1 MDASKSI
8 ISHQTEIYISQLRD
22 VFSRNTTKTQ
32 SSLTHSART
41 PAQSSHRSHTI
52 ADLDK
57 STSSVQ
63 LTPDRKTKGMTTS
76 KSMIIEQKAQ
86 NISEQRNVT
95 SSKTIES
102 RSSTNETTVL
112 DQEAQSSII
121 QFEGLKLIDKKK
133 LLTE

>member
-1 MDASKSI
+1 
-8 ISHQTEIYISQLRD
+8 
-22 VFSRNTTKTQ
+22 
-32 SSLTHSART
+32 
-41 PAQSSHRSHTI
+41 
-52 ADLDK
+52 
-57 STSSVQ
+57 
-63 LTPDRKTKGMTTS
+63 
-76 KSMIIEQKAQ
+76 MIIEQKAQ